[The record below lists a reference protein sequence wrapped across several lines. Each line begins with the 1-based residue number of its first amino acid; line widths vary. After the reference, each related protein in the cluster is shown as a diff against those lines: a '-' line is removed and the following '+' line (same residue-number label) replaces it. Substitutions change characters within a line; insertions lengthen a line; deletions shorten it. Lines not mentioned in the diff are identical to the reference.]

1 MATVLILDD
10 EPVIREVL
18 GSVLAKAGHVT
29 REAATAAEGLQ
40 RLEKEPIDLLL
51 LDLMLPD
58 RPGLEV
64 LVEVR
69 ARHPEIPVVIVTAYS
84 SVESAI
90 TAMRE
95 GAFHYIPKPFRNEEV
110 VHVVKHALEKRRLV
124 AENRALRAKLDAPGG
139 FRELVGR
146 SASMERVF
154 ETVRQAA
161 ASRSTILVTGESGT
175 GKELVAKAL
184 HRLSPRS
191 AGPFV
196 TVHSGALPPD
206 LLESNLF
213 GHVRGSFTGAVADKK
228 GLFKAADGGTIF
240 FDEIGT
246 VPIDTQA
253 KLLRVLQEREFTPV
267 GAVEPIHSD
276 VRVIAATN
284 ADLTKA
290 VAEGRFR
297 EDLFY
302 RLCVITV
309 NLPPLRER
317 KDDIPL
323 LVETLLARA
332 AAENGRAV
340 PSVTPAAM
348 KALLDHDWP
357 GNVRE
362 LENVLERALV
372 LGHGMLGLDQL
383 PDPVRRSVP
392 RAAAFPAEGLSFKD
406 AVGAYERALLAAAL
420 GRANGVQKRAAELLG
435 LKPTTLNEM
444 LKRHGMLPRDAKE
457 PETEPANRA

>member
-18 GSVLAKAGHVT
+18 SAVLAKAGHAT

-64 LVEVR
+64 LVDVR
-69 ARHPEIPVVIVTAYS
+69 ARHPEIPVVVVTAYS

-90 TAMRE
+90 AAMRE

-110 VHVVKHALEKRRLV
+110 VHVVKQALEKRRLV
-124 AENRALRAKLDAPGG
+124 AENRALRAKLEPPGS

-146 SASMERVF
+146 SAAMERVF

-161 ASRSTILVTGESGT
+161 AARSTVLITGESGT

-184 HRLSPRS
+184 HRLSPRA
-191 AGPFV
+191 AGAFI
-196 TVHSGALPPD
+196 TVHSGALPSD

-246 VPIDTQA
+246 VPLETQA

-276 VRVIAATN
+276 VRVLAATN

-309 NLPPLRER
+309 PLPPLRER
-317 KDDIPL
+317 KDDVPL

-372 LGHGMLGLDQL
+372 LGHGIIDLDQL
-383 PDPVRRSVP
+383 PDAVRRSVP
-392 RAAAFPAEGLSFKD
+392 RAASFPADGLNFKD

-444 LKRHGMLPRDAKE
+444 LKRYGMLPRDAKE
-457 PETEPANRA
+457 TEPEPASRA